1 MKSVPSEMKPSLPAA
16 PGGGRGPFDPD
27 IANCR
32 ALVIDANATARS
44 IQAAQ
49 LRDLGVGTIVQ
60 CGRVHDARRQ
70 LEAREFDIVLCEQVF
85 QGGDYSGQ
93 DLLNDLR
100 RAQLLPFSTVFV
112 MVTSEASYAA
122 VAEAAESAL
131 DSYLLKP
138 HTAQALA
145 ARIQQ
150 ARQRKKILKDIFI
163 AIDDGQFDLAAQ
175 LCVRRFEVKAA
186 YWLYAAR
193 IGAELLLR
201 IGQHDQ
207 ARTMYEA
214 VIATQALPW
223 ARLGV
228 ARAQIEAGHAP
239 AGRRTLESLIADQPG
254 FADAYDVMGR
264 VQVDQGQFAEAL
276 ATYRTAT
283 QLTPGS
289 ITRLQRQGMLAF
301 YLGETDEARKAL
313 ERATLM
319 GISSKMF
326 DCQTIVLL
334 AVTRFTD
341 RDPKGLQRCLDNV
354 NHALEKSP
362 KSTRLR
368 RFSSMVGIFNLMLQ
382 RQVAQVVAEVRAMAK
397 DIQEGS
403 FDFEA
408 ASNMVAMLA
417 YLTAAELQLDAAEG
431 WIDTLALRFCTT
443 RSLSELLAR
452 AGAIHE
458 PFATRIREQHDAVTA
473 LAEQA
478 MSHSLAGE
486 PRAAVKALLDAGA
499 RTMNA
504 KLIDMARMALQR
516 HAEKISDA
524 AELLGMADELK
535 QRYAGAPPVVPLV
548 ADSGRQSGGLAMRA
562 REKEPAGS
570 AGANPAAGAAEVHA
584 AGVGERRRI
593 ERPGA
598 ARYARTL
605 RFVGSIQKRLPCPA
619 ASASRD
625 AATARASAA
634 RSTARGRTN
643 CVMSSGWRSRLK
655 PSRVTARLKRSR
667 SICAHAPLPRMRVPN
682 SAS

>member
-1 MKSVPSEMKPSLPAA
+1 MKSVQSEMKPGLPTALA
-16 PGGGRGPFDPD
+16 GGTVFDPD
-27 IANCR
+27 IINTR
-32 ALVIDANATARS
+32 ALVIDANPTARS

-49 LRDLGVGTIVQ
+49 LRDLGVGTVVQ

-70 LEAREFDIVLCEQVF
+70 LEAREFDIVLCEQDF
-85 QGGDYSGQ
+85 NGDYSGQ

-100 RAQLLPFSTVFV
+100 RANLLPFSTVFV

-138 HTAQALA
+138 HTAQALSG
-145 ARIQQ
+145 RIQQ

-163 AIDDGQFDLAAQ
+163 AIDEGQFDLAAQ
-175 LCVRRFEVKAA
+175 LCVRRFEVKGA

-201 IGQHDQ
+201 LGRHDQ
-207 ARTMYEA
+207 ARVLYEA

-228 ARAQIEAGHAP
+228 ARAQIESGSGP
-239 AGRRTLESLIADQPG
+239 AGKRTLESLISDQPG

-276 ATYRTAT
+276 VTYRTAT

-301 YLGETDEARKAL
+301 YLGEKEEAKKAL

-326 DCQTIVLL
+326 DFQTIVLL
-334 AVTRFTD
+334 AVTRFID
-341 RDPKGLQRCLDNV
+341 RDSKGLQRCLDNM
-354 NHALEKSP
+354 NHALEKAP
-362 KSTRLR
+362 KSVRLQ
-368 RFSSMVGIFNLMLQ
+368 RFASVISIFNLMLQ
-382 RQVAQVVAEVRAMAK
+382 RQVAQVVAEVRAMSREIK
-397 DIQEGS
+397 EGD

-431 WIDTLALRFCTT
+431 WIDTLALRYCTT

-452 AGAIHE
+452 AGQAHE
-458 PFATRIREQHDAVTA
+458 PYATRIREQHNAITA

-486 PRAAVKALLDAGA
+486 PRAAAKSLLTAGA

-504 KLIDMARMALQR
+504 KLIDMARMVLQR
-516 HAEKISDA
+516 HADRIVDA
-524 AELLGMADELK
+524 DDLMGMADELK
-535 QRYAGAPPVVPLV
+535 HRYGGGPPVAALSG
-548 ADSGRQSGGLAMRA
+548 DSGRQSGGLVLRA
-562 REKEPAGS
+562 RDKDAPAGD
-570 AGANPAAGAAEVHA
+570 APAAAAGAASPPA
-584 AGVGERRRI
+584 SG
-593 ERPGA
+593 GA
-598 ARYARTL
+598 A
-605 RFVGSIQKRLPCPA
+605 
-619 ASASRD
+619 
-625 AATARASAA
+625 
-634 RSTARGRTN
+634 
-643 CVMSSGWRSRLK
+643 
-655 PSRVTARLKRSR
+655 
-667 SICAHAPLPRMRVPN
+667 
-682 SAS
+682 

>member
-1 MKSVPSEMKPSLPAA
+1 MNPALPAA
-16 PGGGRGPFDPD
+16 LGGGGSRFDPA
-27 IANCR
+27 IRHCR
-32 ALVIDANATARS
+32 ALIIDANPTSRS
-44 IQAAQ
+44 IQATQ
-49 LRDLGVGTIVQ
+49 LRDLGVGTVVQ
-60 CGRVHDARRQ
+60 CGRVQDARRQ
-70 LEAREFDIVLCEQVF
+70 LEAREFDIVLCEQDF
-85 QGGDYSGQ
+85 HGGTYSGQ

-145 ARIQQ
+145 DRIAQ

-163 AIDDGQFDLAAQ
+163 AIEDGKFELAAQ
-175 LCVRRFEVKAA
+175 LCVVRFEARGA

-201 IGQHDQ
+201 VGRHDQ
-207 ARTMYEA
+207 ARVMYEA

-228 ARAQIEAGHAP
+228 ARAQVESGQAP

-264 VQVDQGQFAEAL
+264 VQVDQGNFKEAL

-301 YLGETDEARKAL
+301 YLGENEEAKRAL
-313 ERATLM
+313 ERATTL
-319 GISSKMF
+319 GISSQMF
-326 DCQTIVLL
+326 DFQSVVLL
-334 AVTRFTD
+334 AITRFKD
-341 RDPKGLQRCLDNV
+341 RDTKGLQRCLDNIR
-354 NHALEKSP
+354 HALEKAP
-362 KSTRLR
+362 KSLRLQ
-368 RFSSMVGIFNLMLQ
+368 RFAAIVNIFNLMLQ
-382 RQVAQVVAEVRAMAK
+382 RQVAQVVAEVRALARQVK
-397 DIQEGS
+397 EPG

-408 ASNMVAMLA
+408 GSNMVATLA
-417 YLTAAELQLDAAEG
+417 HLIAAELQLDAAEG

-452 AGAIHE
+452 AATAHE
-458 PFATRIREQHDAVTA
+458 PYAARIREQHGAVTA

-486 PRAAVKALLDAGA
+486 PRAAAKALLAAGT

-504 KLIDMARMALQR
+504 KLIDMARMVLQR
-516 HAEKISDA
+516 HADKIPDA
-524 AELLGMADELK
+524 ADLMGTADELRR
-535 QRYAGAPPVVPLV
+535 QAAGGQPVAPLV
-548 ADSGRQSGGLAMRA
+548 GEGARQSGGIAIRTRDMDA
-562 REKEPAGS
+562 VEINGAAAVDAVVAAVEPASDTASVASPG
-570 AGANPAAGAAEVHA
+570 PAVGAA
-584 AGVGERRRI
+584 
-593 ERPGA
+593 
-598 ARYARTL
+598 
-605 RFVGSIQKRLPCPA
+605 
-619 ASASRD
+619 
-625 AATARASAA
+625 
-634 RSTARGRTN
+634 
-643 CVMSSGWRSRLK
+643 
-655 PSRVTARLKRSR
+655 
-667 SICAHAPLPRMRVPN
+667 
-682 SAS
+682 

>member
-1 MKSVPSEMKPSLPAA
+1 MKSVPSEMKPGLPAA
-16 PGGGRGPFDPD
+16 LGGASCFDSN
-27 IANCR
+27 IVNCR
-32 ALVIDANATARS
+32 ALVIDANPTSRS

-49 LRDLGVGTIVQ
+49 LRDIGVGTIVQ
-60 CGRVHDARRQ
+60 CAKVQDARRQ
-70 LEAREFDIVLCEQVF
+70 LEAREFDIVLCEQDF
-85 QGGDYSGQ
+85 HGGSYSGQ

-112 MVTSEASYAA
+112 MVTTEASYAA

-138 HTAQALA
+138 HTAQALSN
-145 ARIQQ
+145 RIQQ
-150 ARQRKKILKDIFI
+150 SRQRKKILKDIFI
-163 AIDDGQFDLAAQ
+163 AIDDGQFELAAQ

-201 IGQHDQ
+201 IGRHDQ

-228 ARAQIEAGHAP
+228 ARAQIEGGSGP
-239 AGRRTLESLIADQPG
+239 AGKRTLESLISDQPG

-264 VQVDQGQFAEAL
+264 VQVDQGQFADAL

-301 YLGETDEARKAL
+301 YLGENEEARKAL
-313 ERATLM
+313 ERAVLV

-326 DCQTIVLL
+326 DFQTIVLL

-341 RDPKGLQRCLDNV
+341 RDSKGLQRCLDNI
-354 NHALEKSP
+354 NHALEKTPQS
-362 KSTRLR
+362 SRLQ
-368 RFSSMVGIFNLMLQ
+368 RFSSVVGIFNLMLQ
-382 RQVAQVVAEVRAMAK
+382 RQVAHVVAGVRAMTN
-397 DIQEGS
+397 DIKEPD

-408 ASNMVAMLA
+408 GSNMVAMLA
-417 YLTAAELQLDAAEG
+417 HLTAAELQLDAAEE
-431 WIDTLALRFCTT
+431 WVDTLALRFCTT

-452 AGAIHE
+452 AGQVHM
-458 PFATRIREQHDAVTA
+458 PFATRIRDQHNAITA

-486 PRAAVKALLDAGA
+486 PRESAKALLTAGA

-504 KLIDMARMALQR
+504 KLIDMARMVLQR
-516 HAEKISDA
+516 HAEKIPDA
-524 AELLGMADELK
+524 ADLMGMADELK
-535 QRYAGAPPVVPLV
+535 QRYSGAPPVAPLAV
-548 ADSGRQSGGLAMRA
+548 DNGRQSGGLAIRA
-562 REKEPAGS
+562 REAVPGGASPPATATGNPAGP
-570 AGANPAAGAAEVHA
+570 GGAA
-584 AGVGERRRI
+584 
-593 ERPGA
+593 
-598 ARYARTL
+598 
-605 RFVGSIQKRLPCPA
+605 
-619 ASASRD
+619 
-625 AATARASAA
+625 
-634 RSTARGRTN
+634 
-643 CVMSSGWRSRLK
+643 
-655 PSRVTARLKRSR
+655 
-667 SICAHAPLPRMRVPN
+667 
-682 SAS
+682 

>member
-1 MKSVPSEMKPSLPAA
+1 MKSVQSEMKPGLPAA
-16 PGGGRGPFDPD
+16 LGGGAGGFDPD
-27 IANCR
+27 MVNCR
-32 ALVIDANATARS
+32 ALVIDANPTARS

-60 CGRVHDARRQ
+60 CGRVQDARRQ
-70 LEAREFDIVLCEQVF
+70 LEAREFDIVLCEQDF
-85 QGGDYSGQ
+85 NGGNYSGQ

-138 HTAQALA
+138 HTAHALA
-145 ARIQQ
+145 QRIQQ
-150 ARQRKKILKDIFI
+150 SRQRKKVLKDIFI
-163 AIDDGQFDLAAQ
+163 AIDDAQFDLAAQ
-175 LCVRRFEVKAA
+175 LCVRRFEVKGA

-201 IGQHDQ
+201 VGQHDQ
-207 ARTMYEA
+207 ARVLYEA

-228 ARAQIEAGHAP
+228 ARAQIESGSGP
-239 AGRRTLESLIADQPG
+239 AGKRTLESLISDQPG

-289 ITRLQRQGMLAF
+289 IARLQRQGMLAF
-301 YLGETDEARKAL
+301 YLGETDEAKKAL

-326 DCQTIVLL
+326 DFQTIVLL

-341 RDPKGLQRCLDNV
+341 RDSKGLQRCLDNMK
-354 NHALEKSP
+354 HALEKAP
-362 KSTRLR
+362 KSVRLQ
-368 RFSSMVGIFNLMLQ
+368 RFASVIAIFNLMLQ
-382 RQVAQVVAEVRAMAK
+382 RQVGQVVAEVRAMAK
-397 DIQEGS
+397 EIKEGN

-408 ASNMVAMLA
+408 ASNMAAMLA
-417 YLTAAELQLDAAEG
+417 HLTAAELQLDAAEG

-452 AGAIHE
+452 AGQAHE
-458 PFATRIREQHDAVTA
+458 PYATRIREQHNAVTA

-486 PRAAVKALLDAGA
+486 PRAAAKALLSAGA
-499 RTMNA
+499 RTMNV
-504 KLIDMARMALQR
+504 KLIDMARMVLQR
-516 HAEKISDA
+516 HAEKIPDA
-524 AELLGMADELK
+524 ADLLGMADELK
-535 QRYAGAPPVVPLV
+535 QRYAGGPPVAPLA
-548 ADSGRQSGGLAMRA
+548 ADSGRQSGGLALRA
-562 REKEPAGS
+562 REGTPGEAGAPTAALAGADTPPTPGS
-570 AGANPAAGAAEVHA
+570 AA
-584 AGVGERRRI
+584 
-593 ERPGA
+593 
-598 ARYARTL
+598 
-605 RFVGSIQKRLPCPA
+605 
-619 ASASRD
+619 
-625 AATARASAA
+625 
-634 RSTARGRTN
+634 
-643 CVMSSGWRSRLK
+643 
-655 PSRVTARLKRSR
+655 
-667 SICAHAPLPRMRVPN
+667 
-682 SAS
+682 

>member
-1 MKSVPSEMKPSLPAA
+1 MKSVQSEMKAGLPGA
-16 PGGGRGPFDPD
+16 PGGGRFDPD
-27 IANCR
+27 IVNCR
-32 ALVIDANATARS
+32 ALVIDANPTARS

-60 CGRVHDARRQ
+60 CGRVQDARRQ
-70 LEAREFDIVLCEQVF
+70 LEAREFDIVLCEQDF
-85 QGGDYSGQ
+85 HGGNYSGQ

-138 HTAQALA
+138 HTAHALA
-145 ARIQQ
+145 ERIQQ
-150 ARQRKKILKDIFI
+150 ARHRKKILKDIFV
-163 AIDDGQFDLAAQ
+163 AIDEGRFDLAAQ
-175 LCVRRFEVKAA
+175 LCVRRFEVKGA

-201 IGQHDQ
+201 VGKHDE
-207 ARTMYEA
+207 ARVLYEA

-228 ARAQIEAGHAP
+228 ARAQIESGSGP

-289 ITRLQRQGMLAF
+289 ISRLQRQGMLAF
-301 YLGETDEARKAL
+301 YLGETDEATKAL

-326 DCQTIVLL
+326 DFQTIVLL
-334 AVTRFTD
+334 AVTRFTA
-341 RDPKGLQRCLDNV
+341 RDSKGLQRCLDNM
-354 NHALEKSP
+354 NHALEKASG
-362 KSTRLR
+362 SVRLQ
-368 RFSSMVGIFNLMLQ
+368 RFARVIAIFNLMLQ

-397 DIQEGS
+397 DIKDGN
-403 FDFEA
+403 FDFEC

-417 YLTAAELQLDAAEG
+417 HLTAAELQLDAAEG
-431 WIDTLALRFCTT
+431 WIDALALRFCTT

-452 AGAIHE
+452 AGQAH
-458 PFATRIREQHDAVTA
+458 PPYATRIREQHNAITA

-486 PRAAVKALLDAGA
+486 PRAAARALLSAGA

-504 KLIDMARMALQR
+504 KLIDMARMVLQR
-516 HAEKISDA
+516 HAEKITDA
-524 AELLGMADELK
+524 TDLLGMADELK
-535 QRYAGAPPVVPLV
+535 QRYGTCPALAPLA
-548 ADSGRQSGGLAMRA
+548 ADSGRQSGGLVLRA
-562 REKEPAGS
+562 RDKDG
-570 AGANPAAGAAEVHA
+570 AAGDS
-584 AGVGERRRI
+584 GE
-593 ERPGA
+593 G
-598 ARYARTL
+598 
-605 RFVGSIQKRLPCPA
+605 
-619 ASASRD
+619 ASAPPG
-625 AATARASAA
+625 
-634 RSTARGRTN
+634 STAGN
-643 CVMSSGWRSRLK
+643 G
-655 PSRVTARLKRSR
+655 AG
-667 SICAHAPLPRMRVPN
+667 
-682 SAS
+682 